1 MTAPILTTEPAAII
15 AGDTLAWTK
24 SVADY
29 SAADGWALSYVLL
42 SSGKTPIT
50 ISTTADGADH
60 AVSVA
65 ATITAAYAP
74 ATYRWTSFV
83 TKAGERKTIESGTVA
98 ILPNPATQTNAYDP
112 RTHAEKCLVAIE
124 AVLEGRMADPIVEYQ
139 IGNRMAKKIPHG
151 ELMKLRAVYKA
162 EVRRERGAPM
172 MTTIPVR
179 FGRV

>member
-1 MTAPILTTEPAAII
+1 MSAIIPATEPTQII

-24 SVADY
+24 SLADY

-65 ATITAAYAP
+65 ATVTAAYAP

-83 TKAGERKTIESGTVA
+83 TKTTERKTIESGTIE
-98 ILPNPATQTNAYDP
+98 ILPNPATQASTYDP
-112 RTHAEKCLVAIE
+112 RTHAEKCLAAIE
-124 AVLEGRMADPIVEYQ
+124 AVIEGRMADPIVEYQ
-139 IGNRMAKKIPHG
+139 IQGRMAKKLPHG
-151 ELMKLRAVYKA
+151 ELVKLRAVYRA
-162 EVRRERGAPM
+162 EVRRERGGPTK
-172 MTTIPVR
+172 TTIPVR
-179 FGRV
+179 FSHV